1 MFKRVSIC
9 FILSLIFLATYMSC
23 VPTVQTSN
31 EPSGENTSEG
41 EDQNGGDG
49 TNTDNVIHVTS
60 VVVSKADSESE
71 LSEGGTLQ
79 LTATVMPSNAT
90 NKNVIWFCSD
100 TTKASV
106 NSNGLVTA
114 VAAGSVTI
122 TATSQ
127 ENSEKYG
134 SISINIIPAANPIT
148 GEFEYELSEDET
160 YYIVKGIGTYTGT
173 ALNIPATYNSLPVKE
188 IADEAFEFNYSI
200 TSITIPESIIKIGDD
215 AFCNCKN
222 VTQIFYNAVNCEDF
236 TTSNAPFTLFSDTTI
251 KRTCVIGNKVEKLPD
266 YLFYAGY
273 YQSNISSLIFEDNS
287 SLKTIGT
294 YIISNNI
301 QLTELVIPATVQ
313 SIKKNAFWG
322 LSAVE
327 SIKFHAVNCVV
338 EENWFTNNVF
348 GQEKKAINYYVGPD
362 CTEIPAYFAKEK
374 TIESIN
380 IDGAIKKI
388 GANAFYKA
396 VFNGDFILPSTVTEI
411 GTSAFYSTVFNGDFI
426 LPSAVTEI
434 GTYAFYSSTFS
445 EGTTITIP
453 QGIKNIGGSAFYKVK
468 NLQETLNLNSL
479 ETLGSCA
486 FSNTNIKSI
495 DFGDKLES
503 IPSEVVTNT
512 PVETIRIGKAVTSIK
527 YDAFNSCPSIKK
539 VMIYGNIA
547 DGVENSYGGR
557 PNNKYQLFDVDKQND
572 YSKNIE
578 IVIGSN
584 VKRIPAYLFYNDST
598 KKEGRIGSITFEEAE
613 DGEDEVPLSIGTY
626 AFYSQ
631 NNLGSVE
638 TPARC
643 TSIEEYSFSN
653 CSGMK
658 QLTIN
663 AGTVIK
669 NAFNGCSAENVSI
682 GKTGNNIYLDGLR
695 SLQTI
700 YYNAE
705 NAEKFNAEYLGTSSS
720 PVKLII
726 GKDTEIIPENFMYHA
741 GNYNPNSNYV
751 SEVNFENDS
760 KLKTINSDFL
770 DECNTE
776 QIHNLVLP
784 ESVENANI
792 KNINLNYLY
801 VGKNVKT
808 ITAKV
813 SKTVNG
819 NVPYIDFNAEEL
831 SDRSGS
837 TASQLL
843 YCSSSTRIRI
853 GKNVKYIPQE
863 LFYRSTVD
871 IVYFE
876 QGSICSEI
884 RNNAFREAKVNIL
897 VIPSSLQKVD
907 DYSFNF
913 SEIAN
918 IYSEKDSNALNS
930 ITNWDSFFN
939 SDINNATKYYYS
951 STNSSGKWHYDDN
964 GVPVLW

>member
-1 MFKRVSIC
+1 MFKKSLIC
-9 FILSLIFLATYMSC
+9 FILSLFFLATYMSC
-23 VPTVQTSN
+23 VPTVQTGN
-31 EPSGENTSEG
+31 ESSGENTSEG
-41 EDQNGGDG
+41 EEQNGGGG

-71 LSEGGTLQ
+71 LSEGETLQ
-79 LTATVMPSNAT
+79 LIATVMPSNAT

-134 SISINIIPAANPIT
+134 SISITIIPAVNPVT
-148 GEFEYELSEDET
+148 GDFAYELSEDET

-173 ALNIPATYNSLPVKE
+173 AINIPATYNSLPVKE
-188 IADEAFEFNYSI
+188 IADKAFKANSTI

-215 AFCNCKN
+215 AFYNCKN

-236 TTSNAPFTLFSDTTI
+236 TTSNAPFTLGYDTTI
-251 KRTCVIGNKVEKLPD
+251 KRICTIGNKVEKLPD

-313 SIKKNAFWG
+313 SIKKKAFSG

-327 SIKFHAVNCVV
+327 SIKFYAENCVV
-338 EENWFTNNVF
+338 EKDWFTNNVY
-348 GQEKKAINYYVGPD
+348 GQEEKAINYYVGPD

-388 GANAFYKA
+388 GAHAFYEA

-411 GTSAFYSTVFNGDFI
+411 GTYAFHSAVFNGDFI
-426 LPSAVTEI
+426 LPSAVTEV

-453 QGIKNIGGSAFYKVK
+453 QGIKNIGVYAFYKVK

-486 FSNTNIKSI
+486 FSDTNIKSI

-503 IPSEVVTNT
+503 IPGGVVTNT

-547 DGVENSYGGR
+547 DGEKNDYR
-557 PNNKYQLFDVDKQND
+557 QPILFNIDTQES

-578 IVIGSN
+578 IIIGSN

-631 NNLGSVE
+631 NNLLSLE
-638 TPARC
+638 TPSRC
-643 TSIEEYSFSN
+643 TSIEQYSFSN

-663 AGTVIK
+663 AVTVIK
-669 NAFNGCSAENVSI
+669 YAFNGCSAENVSI

-726 GKDTEIIPENFMYHA
+726 GKDTEIIPKNFMYHA
-741 GNYNPNSNYV
+741 GSYNPNSNYV

-760 KLKTINSDFL
+760 KLKTINSGFL

-792 KNINLNYLY
+792 KNIDLNYLY

-837 TASQLL
+837 TISQLL
-843 YCSSSTRIRI
+843 DCSSSTRIRI
-853 GKNVKYIPQE
+853 GKNVKYLPQDF
-863 LFYRSTVD
+863 LYRSTVD

-876 QGSICSEI
+876 KGSICSEMKTE
-884 RNNAFREAKVNIL
+884 AFREAKVNIL

-907 DYSFNF
+907 DASFTF
-913 SEIAN
+913 SKIAN
-918 IYSEKDSNALNS
+918 IYSEKDSNALNT

-939 SDINNATKYYYS
+939 RDINNATKYYYS
-951 STNSSGKWHYDDN
+951 STNSSGKWHYDDD

>member
-1 MFKRVSIC
+1 
-9 FILSLIFLATYMSC
+9 MSC
-23 VPTVQTSN
+23 VPTVQTGN

-41 EDQNGGDG
+41 EEQNGGGG

-71 LSEGGTLQ
+71 LSEGETLQ
-79 LTATVMPSNAT
+79 LIATVMPSNAT

-134 SISINIIPAANPIT
+134 SISINIIPAVNPVT
-148 GEFEYELSEDET
+148 GDFEYELSEDET

-188 IADEAFEFNYSI
+188 IADEAFKYNYSI

-236 TTSNAPFTLFSDTTI
+236 TTSNAPFTLLSDTTI
-251 KRTCVIGNKVEKLPD
+251 KRTCTIGNKVEKLPD

-273 YQSNISSLIFEDNS
+273 YCYSNISSLLFEDNS

-313 SIKKNAFWG
+313 SIKKNAFSG

-338 EENWFTNNVF
+338 EEKWFTNNVF
-348 GQEKKAINYYVGPD
+348 GQEEKAINYYVGPD
-362 CTEIPAYFAKEK
+362 CTEIPDYFAKEK

-411 GTSAFYSTVFNGDFI
+411 GTSAFYSAVFNGDFI

-434 GTYAFYSSTFS
+434 GTSAFYSSTFS

-453 QGIKNIGGSAFYKVK
+453 QGIKNIGYSAFYKVK

-479 ETLGSCA
+479 ETLDSFA
-486 FSNTNIKSI
+486 FSDTNIKSI
-495 DFGDKLES
+495 DFGDKLER
-503 IPSEVVTNT
+503 IPSGVVTNT

-682 GKTGNNIYLDGLR
+682 GKDVSKIELNGLGK
-695 SLQTI
+695 LKTI
-700 YYNAE
+700 YYNAKDSTFYTDHL
-705 NAEKFNAEYLGTSSS
+705 ASSS
-720 PVKLII
+720 EPMEVTI
-726 GKDTEIIPENFMYHA
+726 GKDVEKIQKFFMN
-741 GNYNPNSNYV
+741 GNGVNTTAVYV
-751 SEVNFENDS
+751 SKITFESNS
-760 KLKTINSDFL
+760 KLKSIGASFMRDCTTDSL
-770 DECNTE
+770 
-776 QIHNLVLP
+776 HNLVLP
-784 ESVENANI
+784 DSVEEADL
-792 KNINLNYLY
+792 KWLSAVNYLY
-801 VGKNVKT
+801 VGKNMKSLEAKVKT
-808 ITAKV
+808 TVDGKV
-813 SKTVNG
+813 
-819 NVPYIDFNAEEL
+819 PFIDFNAEEYN
-831 SDRSGS
+831 DKNNS
-837 TASQLL
+837 TSLD
-843 YCSSSTRIRI
+843 CSETARIRI
-853 GKNVKYIPQE
+853 GKDVKTISE
-863 LFYRSTVD
+863 CLFRGTNAD

-876 QGSICSEI
+876 KDCICSKI
-884 RNNAFREAKVNIL
+884 KYHAFLFAKINIL
-897 VIPSSLQKVD
+897 VIPSSITTLAKGVWSGAD
-907 DYSFNF
+907 NITS
-913 SEIAN
+913 
-918 IYSEKDSNALNS
+918 IYSEKTSSSLSEIENWNYNQSNDLDNTA
-930 ITNWDSFFN
+930 I
-939 SDINNATKYYYS
+939 YYYS

>member
-23 VPTVQTSN
+23 VPTVQTGN

-41 EDQNGGDG
+41 EEQNGGGG

-60 VVVSKADSESE
+60 VVVSKANSESE

-90 NKNVIWFCSD
+90 NKNVIWSCSD

-127 ENSEKYG
+127 ENSDKYG
-134 SISINIIPAANPIT
+134 SISINIIPAVNPVT

-173 ALNIPATYNSLPVKE
+173 AINIPATYNSLPVKE

-388 GANAFYKA
+388 GAHAFYKA

-411 GTSAFYSTVFNGDFI
+411 GTSAFYSAVFNGDFI

-547 DGVENSYGGR
+547 DGVENSYGER

-578 IVIGSN
+578 IIIGSN

-631 NNLGSVE
+631 NNLLSLE
-638 TPARC
+638 TPSRC
-643 TSIEEYSFSN
+643 TSIEQYSFSN

-663 AGTVIK
+663 AVTVIK
-669 NAFNGCSAENVSI
+669 YAFNGCSAENVSI
-682 GKTGNNIYLDGLR
+682 GKDVSKIELNGLGK
-695 SLQTI
+695 LKTI
-700 YYNAE
+700 YYNAKDSTFYTDHL
-705 NAEKFNAEYLGTSSS
+705 ASSS
-720 PVKLII
+720 EPMEVTI
-726 GKDTEIIPENFMYHA
+726 GKDVEKIQKFFMN
-741 GNYNPNSNYV
+741 GNGVNTTAVYV
-751 SEVNFENDS
+751 SKITFESNS
-760 KLKTINSDFL
+760 KLKSIGASFMRDCTTDSL
-770 DECNTE
+770 
-776 QIHNLVLP
+776 HNLVLP
-784 ESVENANI
+784 DSVEEADL
-792 KNINLNYLY
+792 KWLSAVNYLY
-801 VGKNVKT
+801 VGKNMKSLEAKVKT
-808 ITAKV
+808 TVDGKV
-813 SKTVNG
+813 
-819 NVPYIDFNAEEL
+819 PFIDFNAEEYN
-831 SDRSGS
+831 DKNNS
-837 TASQLL
+837 TSLD
-843 YCSSSTRIRI
+843 CSETARIRI
-853 GKNVKYIPQE
+853 GKDVKTISE
-863 LFYRSTVD
+863 CLFRGTNAD

-876 QGSICSEI
+876 KDCICSEI
-884 RNNAFREAKVNIL
+884 KYHAFLFAKINIL
-897 VIPSSLQKVD
+897 VIPSSITTLAKGVWSGAD
-907 DYSFNF
+907 NITS
-913 SEIAN
+913 
-918 IYSEKDSNALNS
+918 IYSEKTSSSLSEIENWNYNQSNDLDNTA
-930 ITNWDSFFN
+930 I
-939 SDINNATKYYYS
+939 YYYS